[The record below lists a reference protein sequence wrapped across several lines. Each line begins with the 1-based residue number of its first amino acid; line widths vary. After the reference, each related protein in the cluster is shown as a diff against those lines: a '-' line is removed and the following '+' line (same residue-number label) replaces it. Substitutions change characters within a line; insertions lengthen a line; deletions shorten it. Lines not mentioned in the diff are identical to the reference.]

1 MAKPDAWMPLYVAD
15 YLADTTRLTTEQ
27 HGAYLLLLID
37 YWRNGKPPNDDRVL
51 AQITGLTLTRWLN
64 HRPVLERFFTVD
76 SVWSQ
81 KRADEE
87 MKKATE
93 LQANLSGRGK
103 KGAEARWGRPDA
115 TANATGTTQAEPAP
129 VLADAPSPSPT
140 PEATSKA
147 LSGKPDVEPESRRNG
162 HDYNPVAR
170 SILAFLNEK
179 TGRKYKPVPANIEL
193 IVARLRDGATEQEC
207 RQVVAKKCR
216 EWLGNPDMSTYLRPE
231 TLFGR
236 RKFAQYQ
243 GELDNG

>member
-64 HRPVLERFFTVD
+64 HRPVLERFFTID
-76 SVWSQ
+76 NGVWSQ

-87 MKKATE
+87 MKKAVE
-93 LQANLSGRGK
+93 QQANLSGRGK
-103 KGAEARWGRPDA
+103 KGAEARWGNA
-115 TANATGTTQAEPAP
+115 TANATSITQAEPST
-129 VLADAPSPSPT
+129 VLADAPSPSPSPNT
-140 PEATSKA
+140 TSKT
-147 LSGKPDVEPESRRNG
+147 LSANADLKRQAIEILNFLNAKAGRSYE
-162 HDYNPVAR
+162 PVA
-170 SILAFLNEK
+170 
-179 TGRKYKPVPANIEL
+179 ANLEL
-193 IVARLRDGATEQEC
+193 IMARLREFPADDLRA
-207 RQVVAKKCR
+207 VVAKKCR
-216 EWLGNPDMSTYLRPE
+216 EWSSNEEMRDYLRPE

-243 GELDNG
+243 GQLVKVPDDQTN